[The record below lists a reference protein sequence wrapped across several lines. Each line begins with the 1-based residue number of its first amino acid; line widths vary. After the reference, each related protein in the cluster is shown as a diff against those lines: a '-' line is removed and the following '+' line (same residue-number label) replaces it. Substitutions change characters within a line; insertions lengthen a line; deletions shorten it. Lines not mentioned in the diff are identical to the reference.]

1 MAKPAEPTIPERAYQ
16 EIKRR
21 LLDGA
26 FKLRQRLDASAI
38 SHDLGIS
45 VTPVREALVRLA
57 AERFVIGRPAKG
69 FYVMLWTE
77 AQLRELYLW
86 RGLLAQLALAQ
97 CARQAPSPAPEQA
110 YADWIAAL
118 LRSLHD
124 EGVNPEITLAANNA
138 EERLRRARAAEEEL
152 WRDVRDEAEALS
164 EILSDAPAA
173 RAVDAVLAYHR
184 RRAVHAREIRNL
196 AALHDLPSNGA

>member
-1 MAKPAEPTIPERAYQ
+1 MAKSGEPTIPERAYQ

-21 LLDGA
+21 LLDGT

-69 FYVMLWTE
+69 FYAMLWTE

-86 RGLLAQLALAQ
+86 RGLLAQLALEQ
-97 CARQAPSPAPEQA
+97 RGRQAPMPMSQA
-110 YADWIAAL
+110 AYPDLIAAL
-118 LRSLHD
+118 LAALHD
-124 EGVNPEITLAANNA
+124 ASVNPEIVRAADNA
-138 EERLRRARAAEEEL
+138 EDRLRRARAAETSL
-152 WRDVRDEAEALS
+152 WEDVREEAEALA
-164 EILSDAPAA
+164 EILADAKVDK
-173 RAVDAVLAYHR
+173 AVKAVLAYHS
-184 RRAVHAREIRNL
+184 RRAAHARDIRNL
-196 AALHDLPSNGA
+196 AALHDLPANGG